1 MMRRPIV
8 GSRATVA
15 TKVARMLGTP
25 RKRLEARVHLA
36 SSSYTPL
43 DGCLLI
49 CLKSYIGKV
58 HHILSI
64 LTRSG
69 PRNAAW
75 HRAMEDPLDKSLLTV
90 MSATHLFSF
99 GDSAKAAP

>member
-1 MMRRPIV
+1 MRRPIV

-15 TKVARMLGTP
+15 TKVGWMLGTP

-49 CLKSYIGKV
+49 WLMCYIGKV
-58 HHILSI
+58 PHILSI
-64 LTRSG
+64 LTRYG

-75 HRAMEDPLDKSLLTV
+75 HRAIKDTLDKSVLTV
-90 MSATHLFSF
+90 MSITHLFSF